1 MKGKGEA
8 ESLKGGWERKSQGA
22 HHSFFHFKTLI
33 WDFLGSPAV
42 ETLPSN
48 AEGAGSISH
57 ASQPENQNTK
67 QKQYSNKFNK
77 DFKSG
82 PHLKK
87 GGGRGGKSL
96 LESAT
101 S

>member
-1 MKGKGEA
+1 MGL
-8 ESLKGGWERKSQGA
+8 SVQGVQVQ
-22 HHSFFHFKTLI
+22 TLI
-33 WDFLGSPAV
+33 RGLRSHP
-42 ETLPSN
+42 
-48 AEGAGSISH
+48 H